1 MTLGRAYTTDISS
14 STNYSRASTFAT
26 ATGEGVTIND
36 EHKLRASIGINLN
49 WDSAIGPI
57 NFILAEPFMSEPTDI
72 TDKFSFDIGY
82 NF

>member
-1 MTLGRAYTTDISS
+1 M
-14 STNYSRASTFAT
+14 
-26 ATGEGVTIND
+26 
-36 EHKLRASIGINLN
+36 GINLN

-57 NFILAEPFMSEPTDI
+57 NFVLAEPFMSEATDA

>member
-1 MTLGRAYTTDISS
+1 M
-14 STNYSRASTFAT
+14 RAS
-26 ATGEGVTIND
+26 V
-36 EHKLRASIGINLN
+36 GINLN

-57 NFILAEPFMSEPTDI
+57 NFILAEPLMFENNDV

>member
-1 MTLGRAYTTDISS
+1 VFLDIGSVWGLDNRYGS
-14 STNYSRASTFAT
+14 
-26 ATGEGVTIND
+26 ID
-36 EHKLRASIGINLN
+36 DQHKVRSSIGINLN

-57 NFILAEPFMSEPTDI
+57 NFVLAEPITNESTDV